1 LQPLPEEV
9 VAVALAIQAPPL
21 AAVLQGPTAKLH
33 QATMLDKTE
42 PTNPATAAEVVV
54 VVVAGA
60 VAKAEPHP
68 EEIKV
73 AMLDRMD

>member
-1 LQPLPEEV
+1 
-9 VAVALAIQAPPL
+9 
-21 AAVLQGPTAKLH
+21 
-33 QATMLDKTE
+33 MLDKTE